1 MRDRKAPLLTRLTTL
16 KEVYDEIIRRI
27 NEEIARINPRGNVL
41 TIKVVRI
48 SPSPPDVILAVSLL
62 KLICRETSACE
73 VTAWKTKPRSN
84 KVRDWRLTIYLQRWR
99 GVNFE
104 EVWQKINSQV

>member
-1 MRDRKAPLLTRLTTL
+1 MKDRKAPLLSRLTTL

-41 TIKVVRI
+41 TIKIKKICPVSTDI
-48 SPSPPDVILAVSLL
+48 ALTVSLL
-62 KLICRETSACE
+62 KLICRESNACE
-73 VTAWKTKPRSN
+73 VAAWKMMARSN
-84 KVRDWRLTIYLQRWR
+84 KLRDWRLTIYLQRWR

-104 EVWQKINSQV
+104 EVWEKINSQV